1 MLALL
6 VAFAA
11 GGALPIGT
19 LSGDPGRLLVIFLGL
34 VSASIL
40 PTIAQILAS
49 MTASGRSVHAL
60 NELQLELT
68 AAIDALFL
76 LFGLVAVAV
85 IALFALSIPTPAIVV
100 DIPFIAAVLHRFGQ
114 ALVAAASILI
124 VMRSGQIP
132 GILRR
137 SLNLRHKIAVD
148 EARRKTNEAAPER
161 GAMKASFPTHP
172 EFGKAI
178 NLEDVKKRDPQ

>member
-1 MLALL
+1 ML
-6 VAFAA
+6 VALAA

-40 PTIAQILAS
+40 PTIAQILSS

-76 LFGLVAVAV
+76 LFGLVAVSV
-85 IALFALSIPTPAIVV
+85 VALFALSIPTPSIIV
-100 DIPFIAAVLHRFGQ
+100 DIPLIAAALNRFGQ
-114 ALVAAASILI
+114 ALVATASMLI
-124 VMRSGQIP
+124 IIRSGQIP

-148 EARRKTNEAAPER
+148 EARRKTKEAAPEQ
-161 GAMKASFPTHP
+161 GAVKASFSTHP

-178 NLEDVKKRDPQ
+178 NLEDVHKRDPQ

>member
-1 MLALL
+1 MLAAL
-6 VAFAA
+6 AA
-11 GGALPIGT
+11 GGALPLDT

-40 PTIAQILAS
+40 PTISLILSS

-68 AAIDALFL
+68 AAMDALFL
-76 LFGLVAVAV
+76 LFGLVGVAV
-85 IALFALSIPTPAIVV
+85 ITLLALTIPTPPFFAE
-100 DIPFIAAVLHRFGQ
+100 IPFLAAGLQRSGQ
-114 ALVAAASILI
+114 ALVAAASTLI

-137 SLNLRHKIAVD
+137 SLNIRHKIAVE
-148 EARRKTNEAAPER
+148 EARRKTNEAAPEQ
-161 GAMKASFPTHP
+161 GAVKAAFPTHP
-172 EFGKAI
+172 EFGKAVD
-178 NLEDVKKRDPQ
+178 LADLQERDPH